1 MRSATLRWIMLSC
14 SIIIALIL
22 FAQLYWL
29 KRVYNLEEQQ
39 FNSGV
44 IKSIRGLFGDI
55 DIAKDPRM
63 QINQVVNMVDA
74 HSYMVKLD
82 SIPPKDT
89 LQHYLRSEFEDFD
102 VWADCNVA
110 VFNSRK
116 QAFTYQFYLSTAASR
131 YPQIMNINMPVI
143 KKDHNYLLLDFPH
156 RSKYIIHEMMFW
168 IVGGVLLLLILIG
181 LSVSLLYL
189 YRQKFLNELQKDFV
203 DNFTHEFKTPLA
215 VMKIAGDVLVQPGIL
230 DKPERLQK
238 YSTVMLEQTEH
249 LQQQVERLL
258 KTTAGS
264 SNRLQIKKEPCQLNL
279 LVQTAIDQ
287 IEPLIKSR
295 AGNVELITDENEPV
309 IYADKNHLQ
318 LVIVNLVENALKY
331 CKNQP
336 HIIIQL
342 QDDGSD
348 FYSISIKDNGIGID
362 KKNIKY
368 LFNKFY
374 RVPTGN
380 IHDVTG
386 FGLGLNFVK
395 KVIDAHNGKI
405 IINSVP
411 GIGTAFKIQL
421 PKK

>member
-1 MRSATLRWIMLSC
+1 MLTC

-22 FAQLYWL
+22 LAQVYWL

-39 FNSGV
+39 FNAGV
-44 IKSIRGLFGDI
+44 IKSIRGLFSDI
-55 DIAKDPRM
+55 EIADDPRM

-74 HSYMVKLD
+74 HTYIVKLD

-89 LQHYLRSEFEDFD
+89 LQHYLREEFEDFD
-102 VWADCNVA
+102 VWADCNVGI
-110 VFNSRK
+110 FNSSR
-116 QAFTYQFYLSTAASR
+116 QNFTYQFYLSSAGSR
-131 YPQIMNINMPVI
+131 YSVAPGSDLPVI
-143 KKDHNYLLLDFPH
+143 QRNYDYLLLDFPH

-168 IVGGVLLLLILIG
+168 IVGAIFLILVLIG
-181 LSVSLLYL
+181 LTISLLYL

-215 VMKIAGDVLVQPGIL
+215 VMKIAADVLVQPDIIQ
-230 DKPERLQK
+230 KPERLRK

-249 LQQQVERLL
+249 LQHQVERLL
-258 KTTAGS
+258 NTTAGNA
-264 SNRLQIKKEPCQLNL
+264 NRLVIKREPLQLNL
-279 LVQTAIDQ
+279 IVQKAIEQ
-287 IEPLIKSR
+287 IEPLIKSKD
-295 AGNVELITDENEPV
+295 ANVELIIDENEPV

-318 LVIVNLVENALKY
+318 LVIINLVENALKY

-342 QDDGSD
+342 HNNGND
-348 FYSISIKDNGIGID
+348 FYTISVKDNGIGID
-362 KKNIKY
+362 KSNIKY

-380 IHDVTG
+380 VHDVTG

-405 IINSVP
+405 SINSVP
-411 GIGTAFKIQL
+411 GIGTEFKIQL

>member
-1 MRSATLRWIMLSC
+1 MLSC
-14 SIIIALIL
+14 SIIITLIL
-22 FAQLYWL
+22 LAQLYWL
-29 KRVYNLEEQQ
+29 KRVYNLDEQQ
-39 FNSGV
+39 FNAGV
-44 IKSIRGLFGDI
+44 VKSIRGLFSDI
-55 DIAKDPRM
+55 DIAEDPRM

-74 HSYMVKLD
+74 HTYLVKLD

-89 LQHYLRSEFEDFD
+89 LQHYLRNEFEDFD

-110 VFNSRK
+110 VFSNEK
-116 QAFTYQFYLSTAASR
+116 QRFLYQYYLSTAASS
-131 YPQIMNINMPVI
+131 YPHISDVRMPVI
-143 KKDHNYLLLDFPH
+143 KKNHDYLLLDFPH

-168 IVGGVLLLLILIG
+168 IVGAVLLLLILIG
-181 LSVSLLYL
+181 LSISLLYL

-215 VMKIAGDVLVQPGIL
+215 VMKIAGDVLVQPDIIN
-230 DKPERLQK
+230 KPERLAK
-238 YSTVMLEQTEH
+238 YSSVIKEQTEH
-249 LQQQVERLL
+249 LQHQVERLL
-258 KTTAGS
+258 KTTAGNA
-264 SNRLQIKKEPCQLNL
+264 NRLVIKKEPCQLNS
-279 LVQTAIDQ
+279 LVKKAIDQ

-295 AGNVELITDENEPV
+295 AGNVELIMDENEPV

-318 LVIVNLVENALKY
+318 LVIINLLENALKY

-336 HIIIQL
+336 HILIQL

-348 FYSISIKDNGIGID
+348 FYSISVKDNGIGID
-362 KKNIKY
+362 KKNIRY

-380 IHDVTG
+380 VHDVTG

-405 IINSVP
+405 SINSVP
-411 GIGTAFKIQL
+411 GIGTEFKIYL

>member
-1 MRSATLRWIMLSC
+1 MLTC

-22 FAQLYWL
+22 LAQVYWL

-39 FNSGV
+39 FNAGV
-44 IKSIRGLFGDI
+44 IKSIRGLFSDI
-55 DIAKDPRM
+55 EIADDPRM

-74 HSYMVKLD
+74 HTYIVKLD

-89 LQHYLRSEFEDFD
+89 LQHYLREEFEDFD
-102 VWADCNVA
+102 VWADCNVG
-110 VFNSRK
+110 VFNSNK
-116 QAFTYQFYLSTAASR
+116 QAFTYQFYLSTAGSR
-131 YPQIMNINMPVI
+131 YSITPGSDLPVI
-143 KKDHNYLLLDFPH
+143 QRNYDYLLLDFPH

-168 IVGGVLLLLILIG
+168 IVGAIFLILVLIG
-181 LSVSLLYL
+181 LTISLLYL

-215 VMKIAGDVLVQPGIL
+215 VMKIAGDVLVQPDIVQ
-230 DKPERLQK
+230 KPERLHK

-249 LQQQVERLL
+249 LQHQVERLL
-258 KTTAGS
+258 KTTAG
-264 SNRLQIKKEPCQLNL
+264 NANKLVIKKEPLQLNL
-279 LVQTAIDQ
+279 IVQKAIEQ
-287 IEPLIKSR
+287 IEPLIKSK
-295 AGNVELITDENEPV
+295 AANVELIIDENEPV

-318 LVIVNLVENALKY
+318 LVIINLVENALKY

-342 QDDGSD
+342 HNNGND
-348 FYSISIKDNGIGID
+348 FYTISVKDNGIGID
-362 KKNIKY
+362 KGNIKY

-380 IHDVTG
+380 VHDVTG

-405 IINSVP
+405 NINSVP
-411 GIGTAFKIQL
+411 GIGTEFKIQL

>member
-1 MRSATLRWIMLSC
+1 MLSC

-22 FAQLYWL
+22 LAQLYWL

-39 FNSGV
+39 FNAGV
-44 IKSIRGLFGDI
+44 IKSIRGLFSDI
-55 DIAKDPRM
+55 DITHDPRM

-74 HSYMVKLD
+74 HTYIVKLD
-82 SIPPKDT
+82 AIPAKDT

-110 VFNSRK
+110 VFSSVK
-116 QAFTYQFYLSTAASR
+116 QDISYQFYLSTAASS
-131 YPQIMNINMPVI
+131 YPQIMDLNMPVI
-143 KKDHNYLLLDFPH
+143 KRNHDYLLLDFPH

-168 IVGGVLLLLILIG
+168 IVGAVLLLLILIG
-181 LSVSLLYL
+181 LSISLLYL

-215 VMKIAGDVLVQPGIL
+215 VMKIAGDVLVQPDIVN
-230 DKPERLQK
+230 KPERLHK

-249 LQQQVERLL
+249 LQHQVERLL
-258 KTTAGS
+258 KTTAGN
-264 SNRLQIKKEPCQLNL
+264 SNRLEIKKEPCQLNV

-287 IEPLIKSR
+287 IEPLIKSKG
-295 AGNVELITDENEPV
+295 GNVELITDDNEPV
-309 IYADKNHLQ
+309 IDADNNHLQ
-318 LVIVNLVENALKY
+318 LVIINLVENALKY

-342 QDDGSD
+342 QNGSNE
-348 FYSISIKDNGIGID
+348 FYTISVKDNGIGID

-380 IHDVTG
+380 VHDVAG

-405 IINSVP
+405 SINSVP
-411 GIGTAFKIQL
+411 GIGTEFKIQL

>member
-1 MRSATLRWIMLSC
+1 MLSC
-14 SIIIALIL
+14 SIIITLIL
-22 FAQLYWL
+22 LAQLYWL

-39 FNSGV
+39 FNAGV
-44 IKSIRGLFGDI
+44 IKSIRGLFSDI
-55 DIAKDPRM
+55 EIAHDPRM

-74 HSYMVKLD
+74 HTYLVKLD
-82 SIPPKDT
+82 SVPSKDT
-89 LQHYLRSEFEDFD
+89 LQHYLRGEFEDFD
-102 VWADCNVA
+102 VWADCNVG
-110 VFNSRK
+110 VFSNSK
-116 QAFTYQFYLSTAASR
+116 QTFSYKFYLSTAASR
-131 YPQIMNINMPVI
+131 YPEIMDMNLPVI
-143 KKDHNYLLLDFPH
+143 KKNHDYLLLDFPH

-168 IVGGVLLLLILIG
+168 IVGAVLLLLILIG
-181 LSVSLLYL
+181 LSISLLYL

-215 VMKIAGDVLVQPGIL
+215 VMKIAGEVLVQPGIVN
-230 DKPERLQK
+230 KPERLHK
-238 YSTVMLEQTEH
+238 YSTVILEQTEH

-258 KTTAGS
+258 KTTAGN
-264 SNRLQIKKEPCQLNL
+264 SNRLVIKKEPCQLNL

-287 IEPLIKSR
+287 IEPLIKSKG
-295 AGNVELITDENEPV
+295 GNVELITDENEPV

-318 LVIVNLVENALKY
+318 LVIINLVENALKY

-336 HIIIQL
+336 YIIIHL
-342 QDDGSD
+342 QNGSND
-348 FYSISIKDNGIGID
+348 FYTISVKDNGIGID
-362 KKNIKY
+362 KRNIKY

-380 IHDVTG
+380 VHDVTG

-405 IINSVP
+405 SINSVP